1 MASLKEKKRTWKER
15 IFHEMVEYWINVVYL
30 SLVFAAFTQYRR
42 FILAA
47 YDIVYTNYWIALIQA
62 LILAKVIMIGAVARL
77 GRGLERKPLIY
88 PTLYKTLV
96 FSVLVVAF
104 TIIEHAVKGLW
115 QGKGLTG
122 GVTEFFG
129 KGLHELLAGSLVLL
143 VSLIPFF
150 AVKELSRVLGKDK
163 IIALMFLKR
172 PSEPSPPGD

>member
-1 MASLKEKKRTWKER
+1 MANANGKKRHWKDL
-15 IFHEMVEYWINVVYL
+15 ILHEFVEYWINVVYL
-30 SLVFAAFTQYRR
+30 GLVFAAFTQYRR
-42 FILAA
+42 FVLAA

-62 LILAKVIMIGAVARL
+62 LVLAKVIMIGAVVRL

-88 PTLYKTLV
+88 PTLYKTVV

-104 TIIEHAVKGLW
+104 TVVEHAVKGLW
-115 QGKGLTG
+115 QGKGPMG

-129 KGLHELLAGSLVLL
+129 KGLHELLAGSLVLF

-172 PSEPSPPGD
+172 PPEPSPPGD